1 MEIKDKHRIKAVI
14 FDLDDT
20 LIPEYD
26 FVMSGYRYMSH
37 ILEDRLNKSADE
49 IFDKLKELSKET
61 YSRAFDR
68 LFEAYGFI
76 PSPEEMRDYIDRY
89 RNHPA
94 DVSFY
99 PDVMPTLQGL
109 KERDILTGIISD
121 GEVSRQENKLKSA
134 KGESLFDVI
143 IWNDSFGS
151 TEYRKPN
158 PHGFFVMAEKMGLS
172 PSEMVYIGD
181 NPSKDFHV
189 MLDMPIRTARI
200 IRDRGIYR
208 DRDYLDGVRE
218 TFLLDSLTD
227 ILDIIDGEAG
237 E

>member
-1 MEIKDKHRIKAVI
+1 MKIKDKHRIKAVI

-76 PSPEEMRDYIDRY
+76 PSPEEMRDYIDKY

-99 PDVMPTLQGL
+99 PDVMQTLQGL

-134 KGESLFDVI
+134 KGEGLFDVI
-143 IWNDSFGS
+143 IWNDSFGG